1 MNKTERDRVIQRAV
15 AGEGV
20 GFSMTHIEEG
30 YFARERKENAIAQ
43 GIAVEMPEL
52 VSTDIEYIIKRSE
65 RLLSAVENDRVAR
78 RDIVWPDR
86 EPEYEA
92 APPQKKIILIEL

>member
-30 YFARERKENAIAQ
+30 YFARERKENAIA
-43 GIAVEMPEL
+43 
-52 VSTDIEYIIKRSE
+52 
-65 RLLSAVENDRVAR
+65 
-78 RDIVWPDR
+78 
-86 EPEYEA
+86 
-92 APPQKKIILIEL
+92 